1 MFLFNFIIPLKIV
14 AKSLNSILSIRV
26 RQKIIIQLYT
36 VLDLSFLAQQA
47 WWYASYRILNLLN
60 TRDQLLAYDVAV
72 LF

>member
-14 AKSLNSILSIRV
+14 AQGLICILSTTV
-26 RQKIIIQLYT
+26 HQKIIIQLYT
-36 VLDLSFLAQQA
+36 ALDLSFLAQQA